1 MREER
6 LGEVFQGFEALAIE
20 KEKSEKRM
28 GLGREKER
36 ERIQQWQRTLGHS
49 FATSVSLATLH
60 ASLILYHSLL
70 SLVSPLTLM
79 LMLS

>member
-6 LGEVFQGFEALAIE
+6 LGEVFQGFEALAFE

-36 ERIQQWQRTLGHS
+36 TNPTV
-49 FATSVSLATLH
+49 ATNTGA
-60 ASLILYHSLL
+60 
-70 SLVSPLTLM
+70 
-79 LMLS
+79 

>member
-49 FATSVSLATLH
+49 FATSVSVATLH
-60 ASLILYHSLL
+60 ASLILCHSLL